1 LQAETNRNAPE
12 TLFRGR
18 SAIVSLDK
26 RTSEKPI
33 REEEKTM
40 IKDNTLFGTITTLV
54 SVVVLAGTARADE
67 AEKFYAS
74 ASIGAGTLSSATL
87 TFSDGVNTS
96 TAGGRYDASFAG
108 GGALGYRFDNGW
120 TLEGELMYRRNELD
134 PVSLAGLGDF
144 NGGDFASLGF
154 AVSALYRFD
163 IGSSGKLRGYAGP
176 GLVYLQE
183 IDIDFDNGGEQ
194 EISFETDDTAW
205 QLKVGGR
212 YDFSER
218 WFVDAAATYLAA
230 SSVRMKLPADTS
242 QTIESDYDH
251 LTLSLGVG
259 WRF

>member
-1 LQAETNRNAPE
+1 V
-12 TLFRGR
+12 R
-18 SAIVSLDK
+18 SVIVFPD
-26 RTSEKPI
+26 RQTSEKPI
-33 REEEKTM
+33 WNEEKTM
-40 IKDNTLFGTITTLV
+40 IRRNTLFGTITA
-54 SVVVLAGTARADE
+54 LASFVALTGAARADE
-67 AEKFYAS
+67 TEKFYAS
-74 ASIGAGTLSSATL
+74 ASIGAGSLSSATL

-96 TAGGRYDASFAG
+96 TAGGKYEASFAG

-120 TLEGELMYRRNELD
+120 TLEGEVMYRRNELD

-183 IDIDFDNGGEQ
+183 IDIDFDDGGQQ
-194 EISFETDDTAW
+194 EISFESDDTAW
-205 QLKVGGR
+205 QFKVGGR

-230 SSVRMKLPADTS
+230 SSVRMELPADSS

>member
-1 LQAETNRNAPE
+1 MQPETYRNAAET
-12 TLFRGR
+12 LYGGFGV
-18 SAIVSLDK
+18 IVLPDI

-33 REEEKTM
+33 VNEEKTM
-40 IKDNTLFGTITTLV
+40 IGNNTLFGTIAALAA
-54 SVVVLAGTARADE
+54 VLALADAARADE
-67 AEKFYAS
+67 AEKFYAT
-74 ASIGAGTLSSATL
+74 ASIGAGSLSSATL
-87 TFSDGVNTS
+87 TFSDGVGTS
-96 TAGGRYDASFAG
+96 TAGGKYEASFAG

-154 AVSALYRFD
+154 GINALYRFD

-183 IDIDFDNGGEQ
+183 IDIDFDDGGQQ
-194 EISFETDDTAW
+194 EISFESDETAW
-205 QLKVGGR
+205 QFKVGGR

-230 SSVRMKLPADTS
+230 SSVRMELPADPS
-242 QTIESDYDH
+242 QTVESDYDH
-251 LTLSLGVG
+251 LMLSLGVG